1 MRSFFVRHLQAAACG
16 LLLFSALTPAPV
28 RASIA
33 YGSINNFDTV
43 NDTSHECHGFEIE
56 IEDCRSTDIT
66 YTYNY
71 NHYGA
76 PLITQD
82 DSIPA
87 HPRCIIRW
95 QSKKNTDGTWAAY
108 TAIPSGPISPTNGHM
123 FTNPSVNFGGEH
135 FGVGYSV
142 AVGAVRYNWL
152 IDNGSGT
159 LVHGG
164 AVQVSTPVFTYI
176 PPVPGVAAAVQAVIK
191 PPVPPAPE
199 PKEFGKAVWMKEIRT
214 TTHNNQEIKLREL
227 VSDDPDRA
235 NDKNWANGEPD
246 EVEVEW
252 QIMQRDYGKA
262 DGGANNEIQAA
273 PEDLPNNDEV
283 VTRRYEFYKY
293 NGPLDAETG
302 EAMGDAVAADGIHGV
317 GSKIING
324 INVDLSTIAVVGD
337 YVGAQMAAVDVDA
350 PVGLID
356 HVGEARINTP
366 FAPRTVV
373 VEGASP
379 FTATQEGVLPPG
391 MSFNEVT
398 GVLSGTPTASGS
410 YQFKVTAGDGV
421 HPDVAKNYVL
431 VVAAV
436 GANPPPA
443 SLLDTTS
450 SPVNGGTTAG
460 DGAYAVGA
468 EATITAAPAPGFVF
482 MEWTDNGQ
490 VVSSSS
496 THTVTMDVN
505 HSLVANFLPAY
516 EVTTAANPQAGGST
530 TGGGTY
536 PEGQSV
542 TVTATPAAGYAFT
555 SWTEDGVI
563 VSSNA
568 TFTFAVASHR
578 NLVAQFTQG
587 VSHVI
592 TTTSSPGIGG
602 TTTGGGTYAAGAS
615 VTVTAQ
621 AGAGYAFVNWTRGGT
636 QVGTTP
642 AYTFTAS
649 ASESLVANFVV
660 ITGTQRTI
668 STTSSPLAAGTTTGG
683 GVYADGSSVT
693 VTATASPGYKFSRW
707 KEGGTNISSSPSHTF
722 TATADR
728 TLTAVFVQA
737 YIVGTTS
744 APSSGGSTEMDSPSY
759 KLDENAKAFAYP
771 AAGYQFVGWQE
782 DGTVVSTDNPYSFRI
797 IGDRFLTAQFSLA
810 GGVSITASAVPVAG
824 GTVTGAG
831 SYLPGAAVTLTA
843 TPAAGYGFLNWTD
856 NGTPV
861 SNSSS
866 YAFTAAAPRTLVAQ
880 FAAGHTVTASASPPS
895 GGTVSGAGFVPAG
908 TSITLTATASPGY
921 EFVHWTNQAGEEVSA
936 SPAHTFNPTADDAFT
951 AWFEAPAAGI
961 RFDFDTGTPALGPE
975 SVFPLSQSNVGWT
988 AAFDSTEADAFR
1000 ITTESATGQTLS
1012 KFQANY
1018 LESVLDG
1025 ATLVIQLDLPVTGV
1039 SLDFATVEPV
1049 AVAVP
1054 SNLQITAYDTSS
1066 GSPVSVGVA
1075 IAHGTVTAGDTLP
1088 TGTLTFNSAAG
1099 SFDQIVLQL
1108 PDAPVSATRF
1118 LIDNVVVSPA
1128 ASTGGTMLLA
1138 NPAWN
1143 ITLTDFG
1150 YSDFLLDNT
1159 PGFEGREYLSGEW
1172 GAAVAYTRD
1181 GKTVAP
1187 TWLEPNFLFPD
1198 WRTNSD
1204 LHVVTG
1210 IHLVGSNLDGLP
1222 IAESVIANDDLEI
1235 TLRFEMIDTVTG
1247 TPMGV
1252 TPASSTAPPKFV
1264 ASNRYVLS
1272 QTSTVKNIS
1281 GGTVT
1286 GLQLFQLLHGFI
1298 SQRGQYDNRSHA
1310 GRLPEYRYDITM
1322 SGTDAAAAGG
1332 QSSTEG
1338 LEDLI
1343 GFHSKTVPSAFEI
1356 GHYGIEGNGTDD
1368 HSLGKPSDGV
1378 HLSLEDNWQTAP
1390 YLGRKNRDTF
1400 APASRWVA
1408 GAQRWDLGT
1417 LAPGQSTSMDIL
1429 LSLLTGTKVVVTG
1442 SGGGTSG
1449 GGSCNGGSSHA
1460 GGVDFEFEAIEQEG
1474 SFFGE
1479 FSGADDDE
1487 MLERENDGEFAL
1499 PTFSTPAGTR
1509 RQRWNLSY
1517 SGAHAGRIRLRFAY
1531 DPALLPVGYDENQ
1544 LSIYH
1549 FHNGVW
1555 EKLPGKV
1562 NPAANTIDTETTSL
1576 SPFMLGINDVV
1587 VRPDVSLSTTTPGSL
1602 DVSWPASFN
1611 GWLLQESPDLAT
1623 WTNSGRDITTSG
1635 ETCSVSVPMSAG
1647 MRFFRLVR
1655 P

>member
-1 MRSFFVRHLQAAACG
+1 MKSFLARNYQAAACG
-16 LLLFSALTPAPV
+16 LLLLSALTPAPV

-43 NDTSHECHGFEIE
+43 NDTGHECHGFEIE

-71 NHYGA
+71 NHYGV

-82 DSIPA
+82 DSVPA
-87 HPRCIIRW
+87 HPKCTIRW

-135 FGVGYSV
+135 FGVGYSLS
-142 AVGAVRYNWL
+142 VGAVRYNWL
-152 IDNGSGT
+152 IDNGTGT

-164 AVQVSTPVFTYI
+164 AVQVSTPVFNYS

-293 NGPLDAETG
+293 TGPLDTESG
-302 EAMGDAVAADGIHGV
+302 EAMGDAVAADGLHGV
-317 GSKIING
+317 GVKIING
-324 INVDLSTIAVVGD
+324 VSVDLSTVAVVGD
-337 YVGAQMAAVDVDA
+337 YVGAQMAAMDVDA

-373 VEGASP
+373 VEGANP
-379 FTATQEGVLPPG
+379 FTATREGALPPG

-398 GVLSGTPTASGS
+398 GVISGTPTASGS

-421 HPDVAKNYVL
+421 HPEVAKNYVL

-450 SPVNGGTTAG
+450 SPVNGGTTTG

-468 EATITAAPAPGFVF
+468 EATITAVPAPGFVF
-482 MEWTDNGQ
+482 VEWTDNGQ
-490 VVSSSS
+490 VVSSNSS
-496 THTVTMDVN
+496 HTVTMDVN
-505 HSLVANFLPAY
+505 HSLAASFLPAY

-530 TGGGTY
+530 TGDGTF
-536 PEGQSV
+536 PEGQGV
-542 TVTATPAAGYAFT
+542 TVIAVPAAGYAFT
-555 SWTEDGVI
+555 AWTEDGAV

-592 TTTSSPGIGG
+592 TTTAAPAAGG
-602 TTTGGGTYAAGAS
+602 NATGGGSYAAGAS
-615 VTVTAQ
+615 ITVTAQ
-621 AGAGYAFVNWTRGGT
+621 ASAGYAFVNWTRSGT
-636 QVGTTP
+636 QVSTTP
-642 AYTFTAS
+642 AYTFIAS

-660 ITGTQRTI
+660 ATGTQRTI
-668 STTSSPLAAGTTTGG
+668 STTSSPLAGGTTTGG
-683 GVYADGSSVT
+683 GVYADGSSIT
-693 VTATASPGYKFSRW
+693 VSATANPGYIFSKW
-707 KEGGTNISSSPSHTF
+707 KEGGSNISSSPSHTF
-722 TATADR
+722 TVTADR
-728 TLTAVFVQA
+728 ALTAVFVQA

-744 APSSGGSTEMDSPSY
+744 APAAGGSTEVDSSSY

-771 AAGYQFVGWQE
+771 AAGYQFVNWQE
-782 DGTVVSTDNPYSFRI
+782 NGTVVSTENPYSFRVT
-797 IGDRFLTAQFSLA
+797 GDRFLTAQFSLA
-810 GGVSITASAVPVAG
+810 GGVVVTAGAAPAAG
-824 GTVTGAG
+824 GVVSGSG
-831 SYLPGAAVTLTA
+831 SYLTGSSVTLTA
-843 TPAAGYGFLNWTD
+843 TPAAGYGFLRWTES
-856 NGTPV
+856 GTPV
-861 SNSSS
+861 STDSS
-866 YAFTAAAPRTLVAQ
+866 YVFTASSARTLMAQ
-880 FAAGHTVTASASPPS
+880 FAAGHTVTASASPVT
-895 GGTVSGAGFVPAG
+895 GGTVSGGGFVPEG
-908 TSITLTATASPGY
+908 SSITLTAAANPGH
-921 EFVHWTNQAGEEVSA
+921 EFVHWTNQAGEEVSL
-936 SPAHTFNPTADDAFT
+936 SPAHTFSPTADDIFT
-951 AWFEAPAAGI
+951 AWFQAAAAGI
-961 RFDFDTGTPALGPE
+961 RFDFDTGTPALGPD
-975 SVFPLSQSNVGWT
+975 SVFPLSQSSVGWT
-988 AAFDSTEADAFR
+988 AAFDSTAADAFDV
-1000 ITTESATGQTLS
+1000 TSESATGRTLA
-1012 KFQANY
+1012 KFQGNY
-1018 LESVLDG
+1018 LESLLDG
-1025 ATLVIQLDLPVTGV
+1025 AFLVIQLDQPVTGV

-1049 AVAVP
+1049 NVAVP
-1054 SNLQITAYDTSS
+1054 SNLQLTAYDTSS
-1066 GSPVSVGVA
+1066 GSPESVGVG

-1088 TGTLTFNSAAG
+1088 TGTLAFNSASG
-1099 SFDQIVLQL
+1099 SFDQIVLRL
-1108 PDAPVSATRF
+1108 PDAPAGAARF
-1118 LIDNVVVSPA
+1118 MIDNMVVSPA

-1138 NPAWN
+1138 NPSWN

-1172 GAAVAYTRD
+1172 GGAVAYSRD
-1181 GKTVAP
+1181 GKTAAP

-1204 LHVVTG
+1204 FHVVTG
-1210 IHLVGSNLDGLP
+1210 IHLVGSNVDGLP

-1252 TPASSTAPPKFV
+1252 SPASSAAPPKFV
-1264 ASNRYVLS
+1264 PSNRYVLS
-1272 QTSTVKNIS
+1272 QTSTVRNIS
-1281 GGTVT
+1281 GSTVT

-1310 GRLPEYRYDITM
+1310 GKLPEYRYDMTM
-1322 SGTDAAAAGG
+1322 SGTDAASAGG
-1332 QSSTEG
+1332 QSSSEG

-1343 GFHSKTVPSAFEI
+1343 GFHSKRVPSAFEI
-1356 GHYGIEGNGTDD
+1356 GHYGIEANGVDD
-1368 HSLGKPSDGV
+1368 HSLGKPSEGV
-1378 HLSLEDNWQTAP
+1378 HLSIENNWQSAP
-1390 YLGRKNRDTF
+1390 YLARKNQDSF

-1408 GAQRWDLGT
+1408 GAQRWDLGS

-1429 LSLLTGTKVVVTG
+1429 LSLLTGTKVVV
-1442 SGGGTSG
+1442 SGGGGGG

-1460 GGVDFEFEAIEQEG
+1460 GGVDFEFEDVEQEG
-1474 SFFGE
+1474 TFFGE

-1487 MLERENDGEFAL
+1487 LLERENDGEFAL
-1499 PTFSTPAGTR
+1499 PTFDTPAGTR

-1517 SGAHAGRIRLRFAY
+1517 GGTHTGKIRLRFAY
-1531 DPALLPVGYDENQ
+1531 DPALLPAGYDENQ

-1555 EKLPGKV
+1555 EKLHGKV
-1562 NPAANTIDTETTSL
+1562 NPAANTIETETTSL
-1576 SPFMLGINDVV
+1576 SPFMLGINDLV
-1587 VRPDVSLSTTTPGSL
+1587 VRPDVSLSTTAPGSV
-1602 DVSWPASFN
+1602 DVSWDASFT
-1611 GWLLQESPDLAT
+1611 GWVLQESPDLAL
-1623 WTNSGRDITTSG
+1623 WTTSTRATTTQG
-1635 ETCSVSVPMSAG
+1635 GRISASVPLDTG
-1647 MRFFRLVR
+1647 MRYFRLLR